1 MGEAIY
7 RNYDAEALYEQYNN
21 RAMTPADELEAI
33 KADQASRSD
42 AYRAAASRAELDVA
56 YGPHARERLNLFLP
70 EAENPPLLAYMHGGY
85 WQWNDKEP
93 FDFLA
98 EQLVADGAAFAN
110 IEYAL
115 CPNVT
120 MTELADQIRRALAH
134 LWREADRF
142 GYDRS
147 RIVVSGHSAGGHLT
161 AMMMATDWP
170 SFGDGLPADLV
181 AAGLPIS
188 GIYDLEAVRLIP
200 LNEAARLDVAEARA
214 LSPMFMTPAT
224 RAPMTVVVGGTES
237 EEFHRQ
243 ADDFTRAWRDT
254 GITAD
259 ILTVPGRDHFTVLN
273 ALAEPGHELL
283 TAAHGLL
290 GIETGR

>member
-7 RNYDAEALYEQYNN
+7 RNYDADALYAQYNN

-33 KADQASRSD
+33 KADQGRRSD
-42 AYRAAASRAELDVA
+42 AYRTAASRAELDVA
-56 YGPHARERLNLFLP
+56 YGPHPRERLNLFLP
-70 EAENPPLLAYMHGGY
+70 EAENPPLLAYIHGGY

-98 EQLVADGAAFAN
+98 EQLVANGAAFAN

-115 CPNVT
+115 CPDVT
-120 MTELADQIRRALAH
+120 MTELTEQIRRALAH

-181 AAGLPIS
+181 AAGLPVS

-214 LSPMFMTPAT
+214 LSPMFMTPST

-243 ADDFTRAWRDT
+243 ADDFARAWRDA
-254 GITAD
+254 GVTAD

-283 TAAHGLL
+283 AAAYGLL
-290 GIETGR
+290 GIEAGR